1 MSEPAPSSSTRIL
14 RGLAASAGI
23 AIGRAVVVHTEWLEG
38 AYLPPPRGDAASE
51 SERFLRAQKGVA
63 HELDNIAER
72 ARHESPTLS
81 SILDTHRMIVTDPV
95 LSADIMQRIAS
106 GVSSEAAVVHEF
118 ERQRRTLLASTNTM
132 FRDRVSDLDHM
143 KQQLLSALRAGSPV
157 VSRDSHSIVVA
168 DTVSPHDMLED
179 HHLGVRGYVMQSS
192 GIDAHASIIARD
204 FGVPAVVRVGQAM
217 TRIHDGDLL
226 VIDGSVG
233 LVICNPDEATIE
245 HYEQRRAAQQRERI
259 SVFDVIAGPTTTID
273 GNRISVEAN
282 IDVPEQVPMAMR
294 YGAEGLGLVRTEM
307 MIASKNEIPSVS
319 EQIQWYTEVC
329 KGAGAIPIT
338 FRVFDFG
345 GDKID
350 VGQTY
355 VEDNPAL
362 GLRGTRFL
370 LSQPEILRNQISALL
385 SVAREHPIKCMLP
398 MITTQQELDRG
409 LEIIEECRQ
418 AHARVN
424 GDCPPMPVG
433 IMIETPAAALS
444 AEFFAD
450 QVDFFSIGTNDLK
463 QYTLAADR
471 TNDLVS
477 NVSDGLHPAVLK
489 LVAMTVAAARAAGI
503 SVTVCGEMA
512 GQSAALDVLVGLGVT
527 GVSVSSFLLHDV
539 RLRIRQLDSLKAQ
552 VLAADAL
559 RCRSASDVRAC
570 IDRFRDS
577 SSDGASA

>member
-1 MSEPAPSSSTRIL
+1 MTDSVSSSSSNIL

-23 AIGRAVVVHTEWLEG
+23 AIGRAVVVHAEWWEG
-38 AYLPPPRGDAASE
+38 AHLPPPRGDAASE
-51 SERFLRAQKGVA
+51 SERFRLAQQVVA
-63 HELDNIAER
+63 HELDSIAER
-72 ARHESPTLS
+72 AREESPTLS

-95 LSADIMQRIAS
+95 LSADIIERIAS

-143 KQQLLSALRAGSPV
+143 KDQLLSALRTGVHPV
-157 VSRDSHSIVVA
+157 RRDRHSIVVA

-204 FGVPAVVRVGQAM
+204 FGIPAVVRVGQAL

-226 VIDGSVG
+226 VVDGSVG
-233 LVICNPDEATIE
+233 LVICNPDDATIE
-245 HYEQRRAAQQRERI
+245 HYEKCRSAEQRERFAT
-259 SVFDVIAGPTTTID
+259 FDVAAEPTTTLD
-273 GNRISVEAN
+273 GRRISVEAN
-282 IDVPEQVPMAMR
+282 VDVPEQVPMAMR

-307 MIASKNEIPSVS
+307 MIASKNEIPSAS
-319 EQIQWYTEVC
+319 EQIRWYTDVC
-329 KGAGAIPIT
+329 QAAGAVPIT

-385 SVAREHPIKCMLP
+385 MVAREHPIRCMLP

-418 AHARVN
+418 AHASVH
-424 GDCPPMPVG
+424 GDCPLMPIG

-450 QVDFFSIGTNDLK
+450 QVDFFSIGTNDLT

-512 GQSAALDVLVGLGVT
+512 GQSAALDVLIGLGVT

-552 VLAADAL
+552 NLAADAL
-559 RCRSASDVRAC
+559 LCRSASHVRAC
-570 IDRFRDS
+570 IDLFRQAT
-577 SSDGASA
+577 SDGASA

>member
-1 MSEPAPSSSTRIL
+1 MSERAPSSSTLIL

-38 AYLPPPRGDAASE
+38 AHLPPPRGDAASE
-51 SERFLRAQKGVA
+51 SERFLHAQKVVA
-63 HELDNIAER
+63 HELDSIAER
-72 ARHESPTLS
+72 ARQDSPTLS

-95 LSADIMQRIAS
+95 LSADIIQRIAS

-143 KQQLLSALRAGSPV
+143 KQQILSALRTGAPV

-168 DTVSPHDMLED
+168 DTVSPHDMLDD

-204 FGVPAVVRVGQAM
+204 FGVPAVVRVAQAV
-217 TRIHDGDLL
+217 TKIHDGDLL

-233 LVICNPDEATIE
+233 LVICSPDDATIE
-245 HYEQRRAAQQRERI
+245 HYEQRRAVEQRERF
-259 SVFDVIAGPTTTID
+259 SAFDVIAGPTTTLD

-307 MIASKNEIPSVS
+307 MIASKNEIPTVS

-385 SVAREHPIKCMLP
+385 SVAREHPIRCMLP
-398 MITTQQELDRG
+398 MITSQQELDRSR
-409 LEIIEECRQ
+409 EIIEECRQ
-418 AHARVN
+418 AHARVH

-450 QVDFFSIGTNDLK
+450 QVDFFSIGTNDLT

-539 RLRIRQLDSLKAQ
+539 RLRIRQLDALKTQ
-552 VLAADAL
+552 TLAADAL

-570 IDRFRDS
+570 IERFRDS
-577 SSDGASA
+577 ASDGAPA